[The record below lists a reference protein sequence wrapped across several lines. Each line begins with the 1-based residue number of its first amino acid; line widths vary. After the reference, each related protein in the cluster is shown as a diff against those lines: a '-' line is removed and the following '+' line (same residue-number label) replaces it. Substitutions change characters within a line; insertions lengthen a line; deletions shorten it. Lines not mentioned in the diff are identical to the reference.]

1 MWGIA
6 MFLFSV
12 ILGVVLGYLLKGNL
26 ENLNNLEIKGWWL
39 IVLGFLV
46 EFIMKVFLKSG
57 HLQIGSLTYAL
68 NITMYSCIMS
78 FIYINRKY
86 KMILVIGLGFLLNM
100 VVIFG
105 NGCVMP
111 ISAKAMNI
119 LNVSGSVETKGLYSI
134 LSAETR
140 FKFLADVIPY
150 KLWKYGGIASIGDI
164 ILAIGVI
171 GIIVKGMKLRVD

>member
-1 MWGIA
+1 

-12 ILGVVLGYLLKGNL
+12 ILGVVLGYLLKGNI

-39 IVLGFLV
+39 IALGFLV
-46 EFIMKVFLKSG
+46 EFIMKIFLKSG
-57 HLQIGSLTYAL
+57 NLQIGSLTYVL
-68 NITMYSCIMS
+68 NIVMYSCIMA

-86 KMILVIGLGFLLNM
+86 KMILVIGIGFLLNI

-105 NGCVMP
+105 NGCTMP
-111 ISAKAMNI
+111 II
-119 LNVSGSVETKGLYSI
+119 SGETK
-134 LSAETR
+134 

-164 ILAIGVI
+164 ILSIGII
-171 GIIVKGMKLRVD
+171 GIIVKGMKLRAD

>member
-1 MWGIA
+1 

-12 ILGVVLGYLLKGNL
+12 VLGVGLGYLLKGNI

-39 IVLGFLV
+39 IALGFLV
-46 EFIMKVFLKSG
+46 EFIMKIFLKSG
-57 HLQIGSLTYAL
+57 HLQVGSLTYVL
-68 NITMYSCIMS
+68 NIVMYSCIMA

-86 KMILVIGLGFLLNM
+86 KMILVIGIGLLLNI

-105 NGCVMP
+105 NGCTMP
-111 ISAKAMNI
+111 ISTKAMDI
-119 LNVSGSVETKGLYSI
+119 LNVSGPVETKGLYSI
-134 LSAETR
+134 ISEETK

-164 ILAIGVI
+164 VLSIGII
-171 GIIVKGMKLRVD
+171 GIIVKGMKLRAD